1 MAQADGEQHT
11 TAQLLSSHPASKNRM
26 TVIQEWLPEAQ
37 QKRAESSCRDTT
49 GYMDDFRSAFG
60 HGDDGFW

>member
-1 MAQADGEQHT
+1 MAQADAEQHT
-11 TAQLLSSHPASKNRM
+11 TPQLLSSHPASKNRM

-37 QKRAESSCRDTT
+37 QKRAESPCGDTT